1 MKTYE
6 AIIDGDKF
14 EWVGD
19 RPATNGPTHVQVKIA
34 LISENGTPNG
44 AKLAQMAR
52 EFVARTGG
60 ITSIPD
66 PVAWQREIRED
77 RPLPGR
83 E

>member
-6 AIIDGDKF
+6 AIIDGESFK
-14 EWVGD
+14 WIGD
-19 RPATNGPTHVQVKIA
+19 RPATNGPTHVQVRIE
-34 LISENGTPNG
+34 LISQDGTPNG
-44 AKLAQMAR
+44 ALLAQMAR

-60 ITSIPD
+60 ITTIPD

-77 RPLPGR
+77 RSLPGR